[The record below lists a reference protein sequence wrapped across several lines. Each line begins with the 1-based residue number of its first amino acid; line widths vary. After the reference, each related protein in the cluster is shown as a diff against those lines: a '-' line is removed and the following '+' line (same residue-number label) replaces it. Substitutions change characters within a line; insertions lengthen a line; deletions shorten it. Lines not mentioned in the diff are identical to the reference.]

1 MEITL
6 NRKLIATLSL
16 FLFTFPLTAATA
28 AATGPQQTVEHMVNT
43 AIDILTDEGLDDRA
57 RQDRVRSLVLES
69 VDFRSMS
76 QRILAQNW
84 KQASPE
90 ERDRFVQ
97 LFIDL
102 LEATYIGRI
111 DEYSN
116 EKVEFARE
124 RVKDDRAIVDTFF
137 VTGDAKIPIDYK
149 LLNNG
154 GKWMIFDVSI
164 EEVSLVS
171 NFRETYSEIIRKD
184 GLQGLLEQM
193 ETKIEEL
200 RTEGSAEK

>member
-1 MEITL
+1 M

-149 LLNNG
+149 LLNSG